1 MVISNYLARYI
12 PRWEMFLGAAL
23 LILVFKF
30 REGIWGNII
39 SVWKGRDNRPENDQ
53 DMLSTIIYGLT
64 IGGIL
69 YIISIG
75 LSLTFGSMRIVNF
88 AHGMIYTTGAYI
100 LIAALPFI
108 RNNFFLGILIAIL
121 VVIPISFIIEK
132 FIIRRLYGESIDYA
146 IIATYAVLLIGV
158 DLVKW
163 IWGTS
168 PIPLSDPVGRSVSF
182 LSIEVPVYRL
192 IIIAV
197 SLAICVALWV
207 FFKKTIVGKIVR
219 CWPAGQGSR
228 EESGDQCRQILF
240 YRFCSGKLPR
250 CLRRSSLRPI
260 TTVHPYMGFHI
271 LLISFARGDR
281 RRARKSEGHDGSL
294 PLCWAW

>member
-1 MVISNYLARYI
+1 MISTL
-12 PRWEMFLGAAL
+12 
-23 LILVFKF
+23 
-30 REGIWGNII
+30 
-39 SVWKGRDNRPENDQ
+39 
-53 DMLSTIIYGLT
+53 IYGLT

-100 LIAALPFI
+100 LIAALPLI
-108 RNNFFLGILIAIL
+108 RHNFFAGILISVL

-132 FIIRRLYGESIDYA
+132 FIIRRLYGQSIDYA

-168 PIPLSDPVGRSVSF
+168 PIPLSDPVGRSVNF
-182 LSIEVPVYRL
+182 LAIEVPAYRL
-192 IIIAV
+192 IIIAI
-197 SLAICVALWV
+197 SLVLCVGLWL
-207 FFKKTIVGKIVR
+207 FFKKTIIGKIVI
-219 CWPAGQGSR
+219 AGLQDREAVRSLGINVDKYFSIVFVLGS
-228 EESGDQCRQILF
+228 
-240 YRFCSGKLPR
+240 
-250 CLRRSSLRPI
+250 CLAALGGVLYAPI

-271 LLISFARGDR
+271 LLISFAVVIVG
-281 RRARKSEGHDGSL
+281 GLGSL
-294 PLCWAW
+294 KGTTISAFVLGMVMAITARLWGPAAEAMVFAVMAVVLIYKPIEV

>member
-1 MVISNYLARYI
+1 MV
-12 PRWEMFLGAAL
+12 
-23 LILVFKF
+23 
-30 REGIWGNII
+30 
-39 SVWKGRDNRPENDQ
+39 
-53 DMLSTIIYGLT
+53 STLIYGLT

-100 LIAALPFI
+100 LIAALPLI
-108 RNNFFLGILIAIL
+108 RGNFFAGMLISIL
-121 VVIPISFIIEK
+121 VVIPLSFIIEK
-132 FIIRRLYGESIDYA
+132 FIIRRLYGQSIDYA

-168 PIPLSDPVGRSVSF
+168 PIPLSDPVGKSVTF
-182 LSIEVPVYRL
+182 LAIEVPVYRL

-197 SLAICVALWV
+197 SLTICVGLWL
-207 FFKKTIVGKIVR
+207 FFKKTIVGKIVI
-219 CWPAGQGSR
+219 AGLQDREAVRGLGISVDKYFSIVFVLGS
-228 EESGDQCRQILF
+228 
-240 YRFCSGKLPR
+240 
-250 CLRRSSLRPI
+250 CLAALGGVLYAPI

-271 LLISFARGDR
+271 LLISFAVVIVG
-281 RRARKSEGHDGSL
+281 GLGSL
-294 PLCWAW
+294 KGTTISAFALGMVMAITGRFWGPAAEAMVFAVMAVVLIIKPIEV